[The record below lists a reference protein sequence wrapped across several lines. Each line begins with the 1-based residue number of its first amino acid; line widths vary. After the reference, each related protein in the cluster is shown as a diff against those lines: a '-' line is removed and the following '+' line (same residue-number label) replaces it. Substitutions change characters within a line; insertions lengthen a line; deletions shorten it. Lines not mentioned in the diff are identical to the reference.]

1 MKRLRSD
8 SKTLKGPTGIIVYKQ
23 MQILDVILI
32 FMDIKI
38 PKMFLRTTR
47 AQMLTD
53 IGLQNLIAA
62 SLFVQF
68 CSLQT
73 RITILQMIINK
84 PGYLI

>member
-1 MKRLRSD
+1 MKVLRSD
-8 SKTLKGPTGIIVYKQ
+8 SKTMKVPTGIKVIKQ

-38 PKMFLRTTR
+38 KKMFLQPMR

-53 IGLQNLIAA
+53 IGLHNLIAA